1 MAMNS
6 AGDLTPTPMP
16 AAGRSW
22 LARHRILLVPAG
34 GALAIGAVTAAALLL
49 LAKPAN
55 TVEKMVPVS
64 AQIAGF
70 AYLDP
75 SLTQKVNLLRIAHRF
90 PDYQTD
96 KAINTRLDDAFKAAG
111 LSFSGDVQP
120 WLGSE
125 VAFAAQLGE
134 GKTADSPA
142 ALFIASRDDAK
153 AVATLARLRVGT
165 WGKTMQWRDEQ
176 YGGVGVAVGSPAS
189 TGARG
194 GAYAY
199 VDHVVVIA
207 ASDTLIKEIIDTDQ
221 GRKSRLV
228 DSKDYAAT
236 TASLP
241 KDRLALV
248 YVNARSLVASVKSQ
262 ASKIVVAPGLSVNKK
277 LKDLDAFQG
286 IGLALSARP
295 DGMVADLTVKLDA
308 SKLTPATRASL
319 GHAGRPDKV
328 LTWIPGSA
336 DGFLAV
342 GNVNR
347 TIQAWLDQPTNDP
360 SLGQLATSFGL
371 TGPHGIL
378 QHLTGDLGLEV
389 ELDKSLFP
397 VGALVLGTDDAA
409 AMRTFLGNLTALAA
423 QGKAGKAGAA
433 VHTETY
439 LGTTITTVTVPQ
451 LSQQG
456 HLVPAYAVLDGM
468 GIVASSP
475 DELKA
480 IIDAHHAGHTISAD
494 PTYRQASAASLTK
507 PGTVA
512 FVDLDKVVA
521 ALRQS
526 PFMGQAGRLDTKA
539 LATVTPLR
547 ALIVTANTSA
557 DHSDARV
564 VLLIQ

>member
-199 VDHVVVIA
+199 VDHDVVIA
-207 ASDTLIKEIIDTDQ
+207 ASDTLIKEIIDTGPGTQ
-221 GRKSRLV
+221 KPVGRLQRLRRDHRV
-228 DSKDYAAT
+228 VAERS
-236 TASLP
+236 
-241 KDRLALV
+241 
-248 YVNARSLVASVKSQ
+248 ARSRVCERAVAGRQ
-262 ASKIVVAPGLSVNKK
+262 RQEPGLE
-277 LKDLDAFQG
+277 D
-286 IGLALSARP
+286 R
-295 DGMVADLTVKLDA
+295 
-308 SKLTPATRASL
+308 
-319 GHAGRPDKV
+319 GRP
-328 LTWIPGSA
+328 
-336 DGFLAV
+336 
-342 GNVNR
+342 R
-347 TIQAWLDQPTNDP
+347 
-360 SLGQLATSFGL
+360 SFG
-371 TGPHGIL
+371 
-378 QHLTGDLGLEV
+378 
-389 ELDKSLFP
+389 
-397 VGALVLGTDDAA
+397 
-409 AMRTFLGNLTALAA
+409 
-423 QGKAGKAGAA
+423 
-433 VHTETY
+433 
-439 LGTTITTVTVPQ
+439 
-451 LSQQG
+451 
-456 HLVPAYAVLDGM
+456 
-468 GIVASSP
+468 
-475 DELKA
+475 
-480 IIDAHHAGHTISAD
+480 
-494 PTYRQASAASLTK
+494 
-507 PGTVA
+507 
-512 FVDLDKVVA
+512 
-521 ALRQS
+521 
-526 PFMGQAGRLDTKA
+526 
-539 LATVTPLR
+539 
-547 ALIVTANTSA
+547 
-557 DHSDARV
+557 
-564 VLLIQ
+564 

>member
-1 MAMNS
+1 
-6 AGDLTPTPMP
+6 LTPTPIP
-16 AAGRSW
+16 PPGRSW
-22 LARHRILLVPAG
+22 LARHRILLVPAC
-34 GALAIGAVTAAALLL
+34 GALAVGIVTAAALLL
-49 LAKPAN
+49 LAKP
-55 TVEKMVPVS
+55 TSMVEKMVPSS

-75 SLTQKVNLLRIAHRF
+75 SLTQKVNLLRVAHRF

-96 KAINTRLDDAFKAAG
+96 KAISTRLDDALKAAG

-142 ALFIASRDDAK
+142 ALLIASRDDAK
-153 AVATLARLRVGT
+153 AVATLARLRAGT
-165 WGKTMQWRDEQ
+165 WGKKLQWRDEQ
-176 YGGVGVAVGSPAS
+176 YGGVGIAVGSPAS
-189 TGARG
+189 TGSKA

-207 ASDTLIKEIIDTDQ
+207 SSDTLIKEVIDTDQ

-236 TASLP
+236 IASLP
-241 KDRLALV
+241 KDRIALV
-248 YVNARSLVASVKSQ
+248 YVNGRSIVASVKSQ
-262 ASKIVVAPGLSVNKK
+262 ASKIVVGPGLSVNKN

-286 IGLALSARP
+286 IGLALSARS
-295 DGMVADLTVKLDA
+295 DGVVADVTVKLDVSA
-308 SKLTPATRASL
+308 LTPATRASL
-319 GHAGRPDKV
+319 SHAGRPETV

-360 SLGQLATSFGL
+360 VVGQLAASVGL
-371 TGPHGIL
+371 TGPRGIL
-378 QHLTGDLGLEV
+378 AHLTGDLGLEF

-397 VGALVLGTDDAA
+397 VGALVLGTDDTAS
-409 AMRTFLGNLTALAA
+409 MRSFLANLTGLAG
-423 QGKAGKAGAA
+423 QSTPGKPGAT
-433 VHTETY
+433 VQTQTY
-439 LGTTITTVTVPQ
+439 EGTTITTVTMPE

-456 HLVPAYAVLDGM
+456 HFVPAYAVLDGV
-468 GIVASSP
+468 GILASSP
-475 DELKA
+475 EELKA
-480 IIDAHHAGHTISAD
+480 VIDAHHAGHTISAD

-512 FVDLDKVVA
+512 FVDLDKVVG

-526 PFMGQAGRLDTKA
+526 PFMGQAGRLDSKT
-539 LATVTPLR
+539 LANLTPIR
-547 ALIVTANTSA
+547 ALILTASSA
-557 DHSDARV
+557 ADRADARV